1 MAFYI
6 RLLLVDDTL
15 MIPPELNHHERN
27 RLKARSTSWWA
38 QKNRF
43 DLEGS
48 DQMSHFRSA
57 PTGRTARGPSART
70 RGLRGPRLGAA
81 RGRARRLA
89 RPRLERGGAAGGA
102 ALGGEAQG
110 RRRCA
115 RRGAG
120 RSSVVGRDAAGGFY
134 QVGGDL
140 DEKLLGEGGDQVAK
154 LEKDLHE

>member
-38 QKNRF
+38 QKNQF

-70 RGLRGPRLGAA
+70 RGLRGPRL
-81 RGRARRLA
+81 
-89 RPRLERGGAAGGA
+89 GA